1 MKKLVASL
9 AVAVLTVGVAATS
22 VSAQEHEVEKGDNL
36 WNIANDYNT
45 TVDEL
50 VNINELNNTIIHPK
64 QILNVDEEKQTEET
78 KSEAPAEK
86 SDDNAEKASEEKQA
100 ADDESKEKKNDE
112 NQSESPEGKTVS
124 ANATAY
130 TAHCEGCS
138 GVTATGVDL
147 NADPDAKVI
156 AVDPDVIPLGS
167 KVYVEGYGYATA
179 DDTGGDIK
187 GDRIDLHVPSKDEAF
202 DFGRQSVDVTI
213 VE

>member
-9 AVAVLTVGVAATS
+9 AAAVLTVGVAATS

-36 WNIANDYNT
+36 WNIANDHNT

-50 VNINELNNTIIHPK
+50 VKINELNNTIIHPK
-64 QILNVDEEKQTEET
+64 QTLNVGKEEPEKQTDEKQAKEEGN
-78 KSEAPAEK
+78 KKENNDADQSEAPEGETL
-86 SDDNAEKASEEKQA
+86 SL
-100 ADDESKEKKNDE
+100 ES
-112 NQSESPEGKTVS
+112 
-124 ANATAY
+124 TAY
-130 TAHCEGCS
+130 TASCDGCS

-147 NADPDAKVI
+147 NANPGEKVI

-187 GDRIDLHVPSKDEAF
+187 GDRIDLFIPSEDEAL
-202 DFGRQSVDVTI
+202 DYGRQSVDVTI